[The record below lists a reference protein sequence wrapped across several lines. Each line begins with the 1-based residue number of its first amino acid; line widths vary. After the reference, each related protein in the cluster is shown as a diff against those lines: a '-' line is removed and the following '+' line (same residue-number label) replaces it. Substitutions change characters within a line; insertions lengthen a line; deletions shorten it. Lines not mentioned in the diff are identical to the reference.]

1 MESFP
6 STNPDHANLFMNES
20 AFNVMVKRSEFLAR
34 SQIIPKSLQGKPAD
48 IMVIFMMAM
57 ELDIP
62 PMQALNGIN
71 VIQGKPTISP
81 QLMLALIKKRLP
93 NAYIKIVEAEGEVE
107 CTMARDKSHL
117 DDVFVSKWNFEKA
130 KKMGLV
136 SKDNYQKQLNT
147 MLRWRAVGEAARIV
161 FPDIISGTYLPDE
174 FQDGSLNITSE
185 GELVKDEAASIAQA
199 PGKDKVIEK
208 VLERNSV
215 TSVVLEYR
223 RLIKDNKD
231 VRAYLMQN
239 FGDIYKLRESSDQ
252 VLSQM
257 LAALQELTHEMI
269 LELIQRGQ

>member
-1 MESFP
+1 MENLPTTSLD
-6 STNPDHANLFMNES
+6 NANLFMNES

-71 VIQGKPTISP
+71 VIQGKPTMSP

-93 NAYIKIVEAEGEVE
+93 NAFIEIKEGDGIVT
-107 CTMARDKSHL
+107 CTMARDKADMS
-117 DDVFVSKWNFEKA
+117 DSFTSKWDVEKA
-130 KKMGLV
+130 KKMQLI

-174 FQDGSLNITSE
+174 FQDGTLNISSE
-185 GELVKDEAASIAQA
+185 GELLKHVEEVKPLAIEPSLMVEIKNEFQRIINGNLEIRDWLVKEYGSS
-199 PGKDKVIEK
+199 DKIKGMPYTEQEK
-208 VLERNSV
+208 VL
-215 TSVVLEYR
+215 
-223 RLIKDNKD
+223 
-231 VRAYLMQN
+231 A
-239 FGDIYKLRESSDQ
+239 G
-252 VLSQM
+252 
-257 LAALQELTHEMI
+257 LQELNAHMV
-269 LELIQRGQ
+269 LDLIAGAGTN